1 MTTFVKRRDDAPAGF
16 FACEAACL
24 RWLAVPGGARVV
36 EVVSVCDSAL
46 ELERLTPRRPSAQD
60 AEAFG
65 RALAV
70 THAAG
75 APAFGSPAQ
84 GWAGDGFFGPLDDPR
99 PLPAGAEATWGT
111 FYAGLRVGSVR
122 DQLAAA
128 GALHPGLAASLE
140 RLETR
145 LEDGRFDDDAPPAR
159 LHGDLWSGNVVWTAD
174 SAVLVDPAAHGGHAL
189 TDLAM
194 LDLFGLPHLD
204 RVIDAYAEAAADR
217 LPDGWRHL
225 LGLHQVY
232 PVGMHAVLFG
242 GGYGRQLEALVAG
255 YV

>member
-1 MTTFVKRRDDAPAGF
+1 MTTFVKRRDGAPPGF
-16 FACEAACL
+16 FACEAAGL

-36 EVVSVCDSAL
+36 DVVSVTDSAL
-46 ELERLTPRRPSAQD
+46 VLERLTPRRPTVAD

-65 RALAV
+65 RALAA

-75 APAFGSPAQ
+75 APAFGSPAP
-84 GWAGDGFFGPLDDPR
+84 GWTGDGFFGPLDDPR
-99 PLPAGAEATWGT
+99 PLPAGEVARWGS
-111 FYAGLRVGSVR
+111 FYARLRLASLR

-128 GALHPGLAASLE
+128 RALPPELDALLVHLAA
-140 RLETR
+140 R
-145 LEDGRFDDDAPPAR
+145 LEDGRYDDDAAPSR

-174 SAVLVDPAAHGGHAL
+174 GAVLVDPAAHGGHAL

-204 RVIDAYAEAAADR
+204 RVLDAYAEAAGDR
-217 LPDGWRHL
+217 LTDGWRDL

-232 PVGMHAVLFG
+232 PVGMHAVLFA
-242 GGYGRQLEALVAG
+242 GGYGRQLEELVAR
-255 YV
+255 YA